1 MAVKHTSKMHKGHRK
16 RMRERFSELDAS
28 KFDDD
33 KLLEIILYGSV
44 SRADTY
50 PIAHNLLDFFGSL
63 DAVFCASVDELLK
76 VKGVGNR
83 SAVNLAC
90 IGTVI
95 NKIFEEAYSAKPF
108 DSYETLHSYLTWIFR
123 NEKVDFAVVMFFDGN
138 NKLLKSEKLKNI
150 FSLETVII
158 NNINNLKNKI
168 QSVIVAHKHPDD
180 CGRPSCADI
189 ETTQKLY
196 KLCCDLNIE
205 RFEHY
210 IMSGSTL
217 SPIVSGITGNKQALF
232 PEVMSANV

>member
-1 MAVKHTSKMHKGHRK
+1 MAVKHTSKMHKGHRS
-16 RMRERFSELDAS
+16 RMRKRFSELDAS

-50 PIAHNLLDFFGSL
+50 PIAHNLLDAFGSL
-63 DAVFCASVDELLK
+63 DAVFSASVDELAE

-95 NKIFEEAYSAKPF
+95 NKIFEEVYSAKPF
-108 DSYETLHSYLTWIFR
+108 DSYETLHSYLTWTFR
-123 NEKVDFAVVMFFDGN
+123 NEKVDFAVVMFFDGS
-138 NKLLKSEKLKNI
+138 NKLIKSEKLQNSS
-150 FSLETVII
+150 SLDTVIV

-180 CGRPSCADI
+180 CNRPSCADI

-205 RFEHY
+205 SFEHY

-217 SPIVSGITGNKQALF
+217 IPIVSGITGDKQELLT
-232 PEVMSANV
+232 EVMFADV